1 MKSIIRRL
9 ITKKEATTDA
19 GHRQFLS
26 ELHALDDIAALEAST
41 RFLSGY
47 NETDRAAQLALLHID
62 EANHPRL
69 EKLLDQYARFDKLRP
84 ELESRIAEG
93 GYYYQRQI
101 FLSYVQQIELQQ
113 LKLPPNNTPPP
124 ESSPYQISLMCGR
137 ALHAG
142 LCMIKL
148 RYFQQQA
155 VPAAAWHQMFQVYRL
170 AERLGLTS
178 TPLSIY
184 ADCPEKSLATM
195 FAQICMLDSINQSG
209 MNRIQIELTWQLLTK
224 LLRNVQ
230 VVDHYEE
237 QHHFYFIDLRKDRG
251 ARRMRTLEP
260 SPEYRYW
267 STDDLSMR
275 IELLSHSQNLP
286 QAMAKLGL
294 SEFAN
299 NPHLSS
305 LLQQL
310 QFDWSKNGYRRQRRK
325 EERQSTLLGTR
336 VILGLDA
343 ICMHLRTR
351 ADKLALQN
359 AYLTENA
366 APLEERLTKHS
377 VRRSTTFSAPEPS
390 LKNLRWTVTDMSPR
404 GYGATLEKD
413 SETSLSPGM
422 IVILLMEDQK
432 DAGIIG
438 IIKNV
443 SVLASGK
450 KHIGVEIISR
460 NARWV
465 ALSNMQETNPVLTN
479 GALSESLPEFSSLY
493 LPPEEGLAGEP
504 TLLVPR
510 SRFLP
515 DVSYRIRSLNEKS
528 FQRLE
533 TVLEGRHDWLRV
545 GCSSLT
551 QA

>member
-9 ITKKEATTDA
+9 ITKKEAASNA

-47 NETDRAAQLALLHID
+47 SETDRASQLALLHID

-69 EKLLDQYARFDKLRP
+69 EKLLDQYAKFDKLRP
-84 ELESRIAEG
+84 ELENRIAEG
-93 GYYYQRQI
+93 SYYYQRQI

-113 LKLPPNNTPPP
+113 LKLTPSNTSPP

-195 FAQICMLDSINQSG
+195 FAQICMLDSINQSS
-209 MNRIQIELTWQLLTK
+209 MNRVQIELTWQLLTK

-267 STDDLSMR
+267 STDDLSMK
-275 IELLSHSQNLP
+275 IELLSNTQNLP
-286 QAMAKLGL
+286 QAMLKLGL
-294 SEFAN
+294 AEFSN

-310 QFDWSKNGYRRQRRK
+310 QFDWSKSGYRRQRRK
-325 EERQSTLLGTR
+325 EDRQSTLLGTR

-343 ICMHLRTR
+343 ICVHLRTK
-351 ADKLALQN
+351 ADKQALQN
-359 AYLTENA
+359 AHLTENA
-366 APLEERLTKHS
+366 MPLEERLSKHS
-377 VRRSTTFSAPEPS
+377 VRFSAPEPN
-390 LKNLRWTVTDMSPR
+390 LKNLRWTVTDMSTK

-413 SETSLSPGM
+413 TETPLSPGM

-432 DAGIIG
+432 DAAIVG

-443 SVLASGK
+443 SALASGK
-450 KHIGVEIISR
+450 KHIGVEILSR
-460 NARWV
+460 KARWV
-465 ALSNMQETNPVLTN
+465 SLSTIQETTPTISSGTAPEN
-479 GALSESLPEFSSLY
+479 GPEFSSLY
-493 LPPEEGLAGEP
+493 LPPEEGLAEEP

-515 DVSYRIRSLNEKS
+515 DINYRIRSLNEKS
-528 FQRLE
+528 FQRLV

-545 GCSSLT
+545 GCTSL
-551 QA
+551 A

>member
-9 ITKKEATTDA
+9 ITKKEATSIA

-47 NETDRAAQLALLHID
+47 GETDRAAQLALLHID

-69 EKLLDQYARFDKLRP
+69 EKLLEQYARFDKLRP
-84 ELESRIAEG
+84 ELENRIAEG
-93 GYYYQRQI
+93 SYYYQRQI
-101 FLSYVQQIELQQ
+101 FLSYVQQIELQR
-113 LKLPPNNTPPP
+113 LELPASNTPPP

-195 FAQICMLDSINQSG
+195 FAQICMLDSVNQSS
-209 MNRIQIELTWQLLTK
+209 MNRVQIELTWQLLTK

-275 IELLSHSQNLP
+275 IELLSNTQNLP
-286 QAMAKLGL
+286 QAMVKLGL
-294 SEFAN
+294 AEFSN
-299 NPHLSS
+299 NAHLSS

-310 QFDWSKNGYRRQRRK
+310 QFDWSKSNYRRQRRK
-325 EERQSTLLGTR
+325 EDRQSTLLGTK

-343 ICMHLRTR
+343 ICTHLRIK

-359 AYLTENA
+359 AHLTENA
-366 APLEERLTKHS
+366 KPLDERLAKHN
-377 VRRSTTFSAPEPS
+377 VRRSTTFAAPEPTV
-390 LKNLRWTVTDMSPR
+390 KNLRWTVTDMSSK

-413 SETSLSPGM
+413 IETTLSPGM

-432 DAGIIG
+432 DAAIVG

-443 SVLASGK
+443 SAQASGK
-450 KHIGVEIISR
+450 KHIGVEILSR
-460 NARWV
+460 KARWV
-465 ALSNMQETNPVLTN
+465 SLSSMQESTPTVT
-479 GALSESLPEFSSLY
+479 GGHVSENMPEFSSLY
-493 LPPEEGLAGEP
+493 LPPEEGLADEP

-510 SRFLP
+510 NRFLP
-515 DVSYRIRSLNEKS
+515 DINYRIRSLNEKS
-528 FQRLE
+528 FQRLV
-533 TVLEGRHDWLRV
+533 TVLEGRHDWLRI
-545 GCSSLT
+545 GCTSLI
-551 QA
+551 

>member
-47 NETDRAAQLALLHID
+47 GESDRAAQLALLHID

-69 EKLLDQYARFDKLRP
+69 EKLLDQYAKFDKLRP

-93 GYYYQRQI
+93 SYYYQRQI

-113 LKLPPNNTPPP
+113 LNAHPTPPP

-170 AERLGLTS
+170 AERLGLTT

-209 MNRIQIELTWQLLTK
+209 MTRVQIELTWQLLTK

-267 STDDLSMR
+267 STDDLSMK
-275 IELLSHSQNLP
+275 IELLSHTQNLP
-286 QAMAKLGL
+286 QAITKLGL
-294 SEFAN
+294 AEFAN
-299 NPHLSS
+299 NPHLGS

-343 ICMHLRTR
+343 ICMHLRAT

-359 AYLTENA
+359 AHLTENA
-366 APLEERLTKHS
+366 TPLEERLAKHS

-390 LKNLRWTVTDMSPR
+390 LKNLRWTVTDMSTK

-413 SETSLSPGM
+413 TEASLSPGM
-422 IVILLMEDQK
+422 IVILLMDEQK
-432 DAGIIG
+432 DAAIIG
-438 IIKNV
+438 MIKNV

-450 KHIGVEIISR
+450 KHIGVEILSR
-460 NARWV
+460 KARWV
-465 ALSNMQETNPVLTN
+465 SLSTTQESTPVAT
-479 GALSESLPEFSSLY
+479 GGILSEHIPEFSSLY
-493 LPPEEGLAGEP
+493 LPPEEGLVAEP

-545 GCSSLT
+545 ACPGLL
-551 QA
+551 